1 MKRLKLKEEP
11 VKEMGQN
18 THDEHSAKRCKRKA
32 LIYARTGE
40 LVEAMAHNLSTD
52 VCYQDCGILVK

>member
-11 VKEMGQN
+11 VKEMGRN
-18 THDEHSAKRCKRKA
+18 KHDEHSAKRCKRKA
-32 LIYARTGE
+32 LIYVGTGG
-40 LVEAMAHNLSTD
+40 LVGAMARNLFTD